1 MKSKLILVAG
11 PSSSGK
17 STLAQA
23 LCKKL
28 GARHTR
34 ALSLDHYYHDLRH
47 LTPEARALRNFVEP
61 EAWESARM
69 IAEMQQLV
77 QGQGIEMPQYDFSTH
92 LRVDETQ
99 AIAPSPYI
107 IAEGLFALC
116 YPELNAIAALK
127 IFVDLDDDIALQR
140 RLERDI
146 RERGRTPECITRQF
160 NETVRPA
167 NEKHIRPS
175 AKNADLVLNGNQ
187 PIKDYLKAIGAA
199 DWGLKGWCNMHL

>member
-47 LTPEARALRNFVEP
+47 LTPE
-61 EAWESARM
+61 
-69 IAEMQQLV
+69 
-77 QGQGIEMPQYDFSTH
+77 
-92 LRVDETQ
+92 
-99 AIAPSPYI
+99 
-107 IAEGLFALC
+107 
-116 YPELNAIAALK
+116 LNAIAALK
-127 IFVDLDDDIALQR
+127 IFVDLDDNIALQR

-187 PIKDYLKAIGAA
+187 PIKDYLKAIGAT